1 MAMLSA
7 NLEKPIGTK
16 KEELDQFISAP
27 PLDEQAVEQSTEDI
41 SNTLRCAEHM
51 SSHTYKTPRQP
62 GRKAFTNIPSPSL
75 GNGHITVDEHPS
87 DRRLGIPLTYPVEG
101 IPHIKLLVSILGLS
115 TVKADHQVSKKDQS
129 KLHPTWVSKPRR
141 GSTRKSQLKTGV
153 MIRMTQ
159 AKIPPRGF
167 QIGSNSFQSVELV
180 SVEKDS
186 SPIFHGTRKRKREG
200 RDFLRPAA
208 KHLQS

>member
-1 MAMLSA
+1 MLSA

-27 PLDEQAVEQSTEDI
+27 PLDEQAVKQSTEDI

-51 SSHTYKTPRQP
+51 SPHTYKTPRRP

-101 IPHIKLLVSILGLS
+101 IPHIKLSVPILGLS

-129 KLHPTWVSKPRR
+129 KLHPAWVSKPRR

-159 AKIPPRGF
+159 AKIPPQDF
-167 QIGSNSFQSVELV
+167 QIGSNSFQPFELV